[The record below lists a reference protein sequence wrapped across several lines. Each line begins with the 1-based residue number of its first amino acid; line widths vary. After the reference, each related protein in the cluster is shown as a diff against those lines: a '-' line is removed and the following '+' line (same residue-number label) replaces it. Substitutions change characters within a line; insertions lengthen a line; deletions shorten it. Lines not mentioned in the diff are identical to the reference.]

1 MICVLYS
8 TPLHD
13 ISYHFYLLSSPLL
26 SSLQHYTSYRQISG
40 DASSPLFRI
49 LSAFE
54 GTVKST
60 VTSAEDGSIA
70 IGLPAEEYTERER
83 ERERERNPLQIMG
96 KLKASAMRYVRTCM
110 CLCVCCLDIY
120 SMP

>member
-1 MICVLYS
+1 MINVLYS

-26 SSLQHYTSYRQISG
+26 SSLPHYTSYRQVSG

-83 ERERERNPLQIMG
+83 ERERNPLQIMG
-96 KLKASAMRYVRTCM
+96 KLKASAMRYVRTCL
-110 CLCVCCLDIY
+110 CFCVCCLDIY
-120 SMP
+120 SMS